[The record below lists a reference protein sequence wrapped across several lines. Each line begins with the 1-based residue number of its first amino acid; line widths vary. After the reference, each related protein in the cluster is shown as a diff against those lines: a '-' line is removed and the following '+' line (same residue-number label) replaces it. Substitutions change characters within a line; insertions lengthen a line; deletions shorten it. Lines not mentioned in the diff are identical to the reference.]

1 MSPTGS
7 DPMRELIAV
16 QERMNRL
23 FESALTRTNFDPSGG
38 AGSWSPVADAWET
51 DEEYRF
57 ALEIPGLT
65 MDRMDVRVERDSLVV
80 EGERPMESEPPGGHY
95 HRVEGSY
102 GSFSRRFELPP
113 AAERDGAQATY
124 RDGVLIIRLRKRPAV
139 PPGSIRLEVR

>member
-1 MSPTGS
+1 
-7 DPMRELIAV
+7 MRELIAV

-57 ALEIPGLT
+57 ALEIPGLA
-65 MDRMDVRVERDSLVV
+65 MDRMDVRVEGDHLVV
-80 EGERPMESEPPGGHY
+80 EGERPMERERPGEHY

-102 GSFSRRFELPP
+102 GSFSRRFELP
-113 AAERDGAQATY
+113 AAAQRDGARATY
-124 RDGVLIIRLRKRPAV
+124 RDGVLTVRLPKRPVV